1 MRSGHWKM
9 IVSNNLNGESKS
21 SKTIFLFFTAAP
33 ASGSRVSIQLQVRY
47 RQRNGQMMLRVI
59 SSERTVTDDR

>member
-1 MRSGHWKM
+1 MFKRKAA
-9 IVSNNLNGESKS
+9 NKKPKASKPN
-21 SKTIFLFFTAAP
+21 FLFYTAVAAP
-33 ASGSRVSIQLQVRY
+33 ASGSHVSIQLQVRY